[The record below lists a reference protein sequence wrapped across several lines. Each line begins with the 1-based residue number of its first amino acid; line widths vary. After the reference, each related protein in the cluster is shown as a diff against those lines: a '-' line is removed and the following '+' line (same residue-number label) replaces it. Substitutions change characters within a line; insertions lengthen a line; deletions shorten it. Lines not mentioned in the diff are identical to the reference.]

1 MKLPQY
7 TIGRH
12 SASFHTQIKRPD
24 FRITDLLRPSSEST
38 DLQHTI
44 QNTTPTILTSNVPL
58 DLRSLYHYLPKTRT
72 RSLDASAHEVV
83 CVSTR
88 MTGPDLLKLLV
99 GTASNNLKTRKTIQF
114 VMELIE
120 DESYRALLINLL
132 DQKLATISAF
142 AEKLLVPAACA
153 GKWDLV
159 KVIIESGVD
168 VDTESGDQYFSESP
182 GTALQYALDQGN
194 IEMFEYIIKRGA
206 QNFSATFPASIGPSL
221 DFFRGTIVDLAVER
235 DHGIHLLRYA
245 RFSTHRLPNFTIYH
259 LRNAII
265 LGHIEMVQLLLDTS
279 SVIREAARAAPWL
292 FYEAA
297 VVCKNEDQARSLV
310 DVLLS
315 YDLNMASMDDLG
327 RGSILAAASAVPHMA
342 MIRRLLAEGFSTSC
356 LALGYTDRDNRSC
369 GPLSYVETLREIT
382 EKTALHIAVSRG
394 HEDLVRLLINHGA
407 DTNQWCGSYPI
418 QQAAWKGSTTIATLL
433 LQAGANVNLRRYS
446 NHFSM
451 PRDPE
456 DRRMRPALSLAL
468 SQGHVKVAEIF
479 YTAGAFIVDDVD
491 EDVSDFWILQRLVK
505 EGSQA
510 LILSVMG
517 QLLTYQNL
525 ASEHADVL
533 ARRFGE
539 GFLDELTHAGVQIVR
554 LPGIYALLARHSKL
568 VYDQEAS
575 EDSENDGSSSSQS
588 DQSEDLKEFED
599 SLSHEV
605 LQSTAQ
611 EGGLSLRHGLR
622 VLSLASHL
630 GLECIV
636 LLLLRAGF
644 SPFEPIAEPEDE
656 VMVDVDDRYDL
667 CSHDSAFSIVLYS
680 LDKNLSRIFLDW
692 DPSTFSGSE
701 NLYRHQEICRAY
713 LWALHVDE
721 YDTWLGDMLAERGVD
736 IVMAKKSLG
745 TDYVNKCLY
754 GKLHDKIKHE
764 SYDAMEEIR
773 RHHRLCGDLV
783 NPPEPGLGSTL
794 LQMLVHNNETQHVRT
809 LLDLGADVNAKAD
822 DLQGATALQ
831 FAAMNGNFEI
841 VHMLLEVGADVN
853 APRAAYDGRTAIEG
867 AAEWG
872 RLDMV
877 HYLLEAGSNI
887 ELCTNYRRT
896 VYRAAKNGH
905 HTIARMVHNWKKEKD
920 GEGNCEAPESVLKSM
935 TRLELYGELP
945 AISILN
951 EDEDLDDANGYLPL
965 DPMSEYKWLRNRR
978 RQRRRMI
985 ERDWRHKQGILP
997 Y

>member
-182 GTALQYALDQGN
+182 GTALQHALDQGN

-206 QNFSATFPASIGPSL
+206 QNFSATFPASIGPSHN
-221 DFFRGTIVDLAVER
+221 FFRGTIVDLAVER

-315 YDLNMASMDDLG
+315 YDLNIASMDDLG

-342 MIRRLLAEGFSTSC
+342 MIRRLLSEDFSTSC
-356 LALGYTDRDNRSC
+356 VALGYTDRDNRSC
-369 GPLSYVETLREIT
+369 GPLSYVETLKEIT

-451 PRDPE
+451 LRDPE

-479 YTAGAFIVDDVD
+479 YTAGAFIVD
-491 EDVSDFWILQRLVK
+491 EDVSNFWNLPRLVK

-539 GFLDELTHAGVQIVR
+539 GFLDDLTHAGIQIVR
-554 LPGIYALLARHSKL
+554 LPGIYAFITRHSKS
-568 VYDQEAS
+568 VHDQEAS
-575 EDSENDGSSSSQS
+575 EDSGEDGSPPSQAV
-588 DQSEDLKEFED
+588 QSEDLEEFED
-599 SLSHEV
+599 SLKHGIS
-605 LQSTAQ
+605 QNIAQ

-622 VLSLASHL
+622 ALSLASDL
-630 GLECIV
+630 GLQCIV

-656 VMVDVDDRYDL
+656 IMMDVDDRYNL
-667 CSHDSAFSIVLYS
+667 WPHDSALSIALKRY
-680 LDKNLSRIFLDW
+680 DKNLARIFLDW
-692 DPSTFSGSE
+692 DSSALSGSE

-713 LWALHVDE
+713 LWALHADE
-721 YDTWLGDMLAERGVD
+721 DDTRVGDMLAEHGVD
-736 IVMAKKSLG
+736 IAVAKQTLG

-754 GKLHDKIKHE
+754 GKLHDNIKHG

-794 LQMLVHNNETQHVRT
+794 LQMLVQDNENQHVRT

-822 DLQGATALQ
+822 DLQGATAIQ

-841 VHMLLEVGADVN
+841 VHMLLEAGADVN
-853 APRAAYDGRTAIEG
+853 APCAAYDGRNAIEG

-877 HYLLEAGSNI
+877 HYLLEVGANI
-887 ELCTNYRRT
+887 ELCTDYRRI
-896 VYRAAKNGH
+896 VYRAWKNGH
-905 HTIARMVHNWKKEKD
+905 HTIARMVHNWKKQKC
-920 GEGNCEAPESVLKSM
+920 GEVNCEAPESVLKSM
-935 TRLELYGELP
+935 NRLELYGELP
-945 AISILN
+945 AISILD
-951 EDEDLDDANGYLPL
+951 EDENLNDADGYSPF
-965 DPMSEYKWLRNRR
+965 DPISHYKSLRYDRRRR
-978 RQRRRMI
+978 RQAI
-985 ERDWRHKQGILP
+985 ERDWGYKLGILP
-997 Y
+997 D